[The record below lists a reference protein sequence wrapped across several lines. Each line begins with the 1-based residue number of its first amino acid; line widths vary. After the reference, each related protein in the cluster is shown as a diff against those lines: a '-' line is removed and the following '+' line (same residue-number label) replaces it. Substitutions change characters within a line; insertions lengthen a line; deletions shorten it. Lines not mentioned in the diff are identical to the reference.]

1 MPLPEAIAVPGLP
14 APSSYYSHVVRHGDT
29 LYLAGMGAS
38 DRSGDIIGLGDIGVQ
53 AEQTF
58 SNIKFVLES
67 LGADMRHVIKL
78 TTFLVDPRHHGIVME
93 TRKQF
98 FGDWAPASILCAVN
112 NLPRDGMLIAVDVIA
127 AAPD

>member
-1 MPLPEAIAVPGLP
+1 MPRPEALNVPGLP
-14 APSSYYSHVVRHGDT
+14 PPSSYYSNVVRHGDT
-29 LYLAGMGAS
+29 LYLAGQGAS
-38 DRSGDIIGLGDIGVQ
+38 GPDGQLVGLGDIAAQ
-53 AEQTF
+53 AHQTF
-58 SNIKFVLES
+58 SNIKFILES
-67 LGADMRHVIKL
+67 LGADQRHVIKL
-78 TTFLVDPRHHGIVME
+78 TKFLTDPRHHSIVME